1 MAGTTSISGLVS
13 GLDTDSIITQL
24 MTIEAQPQT
33 DLKTRLSD
41 HQTQAKALQDLNS
54 KIAALAA
61 QASDLTNAAT
71 WRPLKATSSSTA
83 VAATATTGTAAGSFD
98 ITVVS
103 TAVAHQL
110 TFSGTAK
117 PGDHVT
123 GAGND
128 VTLTVGGTPR
138 TITSDGT
145 LTGLVNAL
153 NAAGTGVKASTISL
167 DDGSKRLIVQA
178 ATTGASGAFT
188 LTDAGG
194 NDPARRLHRAP
205 GIRRGDHRRRR
216 HAALLDQHLHR
227 TAARPRPDHQ
237 RGGRGHDRP
246 GRRRRRPRH
255 GQGQGQEPRR
265 RGQRRHRQHRHPD
278 LLRPHQ
284 RLGRGLRRRRDAHL
298 AAHLAAQR
306 GLPDGRHLDGLDGHP
321 DRPQRHA
328 RLRPGRLHHRLH
340 QRPEQGRGRLQQQ
353 GDRRRGPRASP
364 ASSSGCTPS
373 PTAPA
378 TARSAR

>member
-13 GLDTDSIITQL
+13 GLDTDSIISQL

-41 HQTQAKALQDLNS
+41 HQTQVKALQDLNS

-61 QASDLTNAAT
+61 QASDLNNATT

-98 ITVVS
+98 ITVVA

-123 GAGND
+123 GASND

-178 ATTGASGAFT
+178 ATH
-188 LTDAGG
+188 
-194 NDPARRLHRAP
+194 RRLRGVHPHRLRRQRPPRRCHRAP
-205 GIRRGDHRRRR
+205 GLRRGDHRRRR
-216 HAALLDQHLHR
+216 HPALLDQHLHR
-227 TAARPRPDHQ
+227 AAARARPDHQ
-237 RGGRGHDRP
+237 RGSRGHDRP
-246 GRRRRRPRH
+246 GRRRGRPRH
-255 GQGQGQEPRR
+255 GQVQGQEPRR
-265 RGQRRHRQHRHPD
+265 RGQRRHQQHRHPD
-278 LLRPHQ
+278 LVRPH
-284 RLGRGLRRRRDAHL
+284 R
-298 AAHLAAQR
+298 AA
-306 GLPDGRHLDGLDGHP
+306 
-321 DRPQRHA
+321 RPV
-328 RLRPGRLHHRLH
+328 P
-340 QRPEQGRGRLQQQ
+340 
-353 GDRRRGPRASP
+353 SP
-364 ASSSGCTPS
+364 AT
-373 PTAPA
+373 
-378 TARSAR
+378 